1 MRRLHFIGGLP
12 RSGSTLLTNILLQNP
27 NFQTTA
33 TSSLL
38 DFLLQVRDNWSKL
51 EGHAT
56 YPDGQDKWN
65 VIRSII
71 QTYHNTDREVIFD
84 KNRAWSSHIEFIEK
98 VTGKKARIVACVRN
112 LEDICTSFEK
122 LFRKNRADGE
132 IHGEFSNSQMKT
144 LDGRVGVWTS
154 DDGVLGRPYVSLV
167 DTIQRGLGDRILF
180 FPYEQWTT
188 NPDFWF
194 RKLYDFVGEDY
205 YQHDFNNIEQVI
217 RENDAG
223 YGWGADLH
231 EIKTGKLLPA
241 YSDAKQMLG
250 QVWYDKLH
258 NTEFWKSLENQIQNI
273 EPKKEDIEYKK
284 EDIEYKQEGLSERKT
299 DYVL

>member
-1 MRRLHFIGGLP
+1 MRRIHFIGGLP

-27 NFQTTA
+27 KFQTTA

-38 DFLLQVRDNWSKL
+38 EFLLQVRDNWNKL
-51 EGHAT
+51 EGHSN

-65 VIRSII
+65 VIRAILQS
-71 QTYHNTDREVIFD
+71 YHNTDREVVFD
-84 KNRAWSSHIEFIEK
+84 KNRGWTTHIEFIEK
-98 VTGKKARIVACVRN
+98 LTGNQARVIASVRYIEAN
-112 LEDICTSFEK
+112 CTSIEK

-154 DDGVLGRPYVSLV
+154 DDGVLGRPYVSLL

-180 FPYEQWTT
+180 FPYEEWTT
-188 NPDFWF
+188 DPNFWF
-194 RKLYDFVGEDY
+194 TQLYNFIGEPF
-205 YQHDFNNIEQVI
+205 YQHDFTNIEQII

-223 YGWGADLH
+223 YGWGLDLH

-241 YSDAKQMLG
+241 YSDAIKIIG
-250 QVWYDKLH
+250 KGWYDKLH
-258 NTEFWKSLENQIQNI
+258 NTEFWKNRQRPQEGLQVQSEGLPI
-273 EPKKEDIEYKK
+273 
-284 EDIEYKQEGLSERKT
+284 EGLSERKT
-299 DYVL
+299 DYVV